1 MKSPRFVLPA
11 PFVGVVAIAATYI
24 YFLLYAQ
31 FGFVSYLKLFF
42 REPFY
47 TEESMAFMGLGGL
60 MFSIGTAMAL
70 RNYSARRLLLISL
83 AGCAAAALL
92 TLTFVSSVILFT
104 AAFFIGGFAG
114 MTTVTL
120 ASSLKQWIHGGRFGL
135 LVGAGTGLAYLVCN
149 IPAVFDANPMAQTLF
164 SAVVAGVGWFAVWFS
179 NPRDQ
184 AQASTLPLRPAHEFT
199 RFGFAAVVLMFLSL
213 VWLDSTAFATI
224 QLTEGLR
231 SHTWGTPNMKMMLGF
246 VHAFAAIA
254 TGWLIDRRH
263 LKSLLV
269 GTFVLFAISF
279 TMLQSNTDASWFS
292 GPLYAIGISV
302 YSTALVAFPS
312 LHIESPG
319 LVTIRWRAALL
330 YAIAGWIG
338 SGLGVGLAQ
347 HLHSIPLL
355 LLLASGSLILVGGLF
370 PWKHGPLVAWS
381 RYAALLLVGVVSS
394 VYFYRSSE
402 SAPDASMVPS
412 VAYGREV
419 YKQEGCIHCHSQ
431 YLRPNSKDIAW
442 WGPFRDIDRSEKP
455 PMVGNRRQGPDLMN
469 AGLRRSDVWHRQH
482 LIDPQS
488 LSPGSKMPS
497 YGYLFQDG
505 DARGESLVMYM
516 TSLGRTAA
524 VARAAFL
531 QSWSPRAER
540 TEVSADNGRRHFDRS
555 CSMCHGVSGK
565 GDGVLAPLVFRPAM
579 NLTKG
584 AFFYVPPT
592 ATSDEQTLALSRIVK
607 FGLPGLHM
615 PGHEVF
621 ADQDIL
627 DIVAYVKQLAAAE
640 PGI

>member
-1 MKSPRFVLPA
+1 MKPPRFMLPA
-11 PFVGVVAIAATYI
+11 PFVGVIAIAATYI

-42 REPFY
+42 REPIY

-60 MFSIGTAMAL
+60 LFSIGTAMAL
-70 RNYSARRLLLISL
+70 RRVGARRLLLISL

-92 TLTFVSSVILFT
+92 TLTYVSLVTLFV

-120 ASSLKQWIHGGRFGL
+120 ASSLKQWIHGGHFGL
-135 LVGAGTGLAYLVCN
+135 LVGVGTGLAYLVCN
-149 IPAVFDANPMAQTLF
+149 VPVVFDATPMTQTLF
-164 SAVVAGVGWFAVWFS
+164 SAAVAGVGWIAVTFS
-179 NPRDQ
+179 APCNQ
-184 AQASTLPLRPAHEFT
+184 ARASVSPQRPAHEFT
-199 RFGFAAVVLMFLSL
+199 RLGFAAVVLMFLSL

-224 QLTEGLR
+224 QLTENLR
-231 SHTWGTPNMKMMLGF
+231 ALTWGTPNMKLTLGF

-279 TMLQSNTDASWFS
+279 TLLQSHTGASWFA
-292 GPLYAIGISV
+292 GPLYAMGISV

-312 LHIESPG
+312 LHPEVPG
-319 LVTIRWRAALL
+319 LVSVRWRAALL
-330 YAIAGWIG
+330 YAVAGWIG

-347 HLHSIPLL
+347 HLHSIPFLL
-355 LLLASGSLILVGGLF
+355 LLVSGLLILAGGLFPLKRRPLVLISRYALLILVG
-370 PWKHGPLVAWS
+370 
-381 RYAALLLVGVVSS
+381 VGSGM
-394 VYFYRSSE
+394 YFYFAPETNGDRS
-402 SAPDASMVPS
+402 ATPS

-431 YLRPNSKDIAW
+431 YLRPNSKDIVW
-442 WGPFRDIDRSEKP
+442 WGPFREIDRSEKP

-482 LIDPQS
+482 LLDPPS

-497 YGYLFQDG
+497 YGYLFRDG
-505 DARGESLVMYM
+505 DGRGESLVLYLS
-516 TSLGRTAA
+516 SLGRTAA
-524 VARAAFL
+524 VARVAAI
-531 QSWSPRAER
+531 QTWSPRADLAEG
-540 TEVSADNGRRHFDRS
+540 SAENGRHHFDRY
-555 CSMCHGVSGK
+555 CSMCHGVSGR
-565 GDGVLAPLVFRPAM
+565 GDGALAPLVFRPAM

-592 ATSDEQTLALSRIVK
+592 AAIDDQTLALSRIVK
-607 FGLPGLHM
+607 FGLPGFHM

-627 DIVAYVKQLAAAE
+627 DIVAYVKQLAATE

>member
-1 MKSPRFVLPA
+1 MKSPRFILPA
-11 PFVGVVAIAATYI
+11 PFVGVVAIAVTYI

-42 REPFY
+42 REPIY

-60 MFSIGTAMAL
+60 IFSIGTAMAL
-70 RNYSARRLLLISL
+70 RRYTARRLLLISL

-92 TLTFVSSVILFT
+92 TLTYVSIAVLFV

-135 LVGAGTGLAYLVCN
+135 LVGIGTGLAYLVCN
-149 IPAVFDANPMAQTLF
+149 IPAVFDADPMTQTLF
-164 SAVVAGVGWFAVWFS
+164 SAMMACFGWLAIWFS
-179 NPRDQ
+179 NPFDPER
-184 AQASTLPLRPAHEFT
+184 ASVLPQRPANEFT
-199 RFGFAAVVLMFLSL
+199 RLGFAAVVLMFLSL

-224 QLTEGLR
+224 QLTADLR
-231 SHTWGTPNMKMMLGF
+231 AHTWGTPNMKLTLGF
-246 VHAFAAIA
+246 VHAFAAVA
-254 TGWLIDRRH
+254 TGWLIDRRQ
-263 LKSLLV
+263 LKSLLA
-269 GTFVLFAISF
+269 GTFVLFAASF
-279 TMLQSNTDASWFS
+279 TMLQSNTEASWFS
-292 GPLYAIGISV
+292 GPLYAMGISI

-312 LHIESPG
+312 LHPEARG
-319 LVTIRWRAALL
+319 LVSVRWRAALL
-330 YAIAGWIG
+330 YAVAGWFG

-347 HLHSIPLL
+347 HLHSIPFL
-355 LLLASGSLILVGGLF
+355 LLLASGSLILMGGLF
-370 PWKHGPLVAWS
+370 PFIRGPSVVLS
-381 RYAALLLVGVVSS
+381 RYAMLLLVGVGSG
-394 VYFYRSSE
+394 FYYYRAPESNTARS
-402 SAPDASMVPS
+402 DVPS
-412 VAYGREV
+412 VSYGREV

-442 WGPFRDIDRSEKP
+442 WGPFREIDRSETP

-482 LIDPQS
+482 LMEPQS

-497 YGYLFQDG
+497 YGYLFGEG
-505 DARGESLVMYM
+505 DRRGESLVMYLA
-516 TSLGRTAA
+516 SLGRTAA
-524 VARAAFL
+524 VSRAVAIQAWL
-531 QSWSPRAER
+531 PQASLS
-540 TEVSADNGRRHFDRS
+540 EVSVENGRNHFGRY
-555 CSMCHGVSGK
+555 CSMCHGSSGR

-584 AFFYVPPT
+584 AFFYVPPS
-592 ATSDEQTLALSRIVK
+592 ATREEQTLALSRIVK

-627 DIVAYVKQLAAAE
+627 DIVAYVKQLAEAE